1 MLLLSILLIISDST
15 DIFIVVISRYVV
27 TSSIDI
33 VVIVISFRRA
43 SSPQSALGV
52 AGDGLSLSI
61 F

>member
-1 MLLLSILLIISDST
+1 MLLLNILLIISDST
-15 DIFIVVISRYVV
+15 DILIVVISKYNV

-33 VVIVISFRRA
+33 VVIVIAFRRA